1 MSSISLLKSLF
12 KYKAWANE
20 ELFSSLKKL
29 DEHTHQAEL
38 YAAIRILNHI
48 YVVDRLFIANLQ
60 GTPHEYTATNTT
72 ETPNLNS
79 LLTSVR
85 NADLWYIEY
94 TEKLSESKLNE
105 VVNFTFVDGD
115 LGSMSREEM
124 LVHIVTH
131 GNYHRGAV
139 GRIMAQLSVAP
150 PRDIYSRFL
159 HASEPNRR
167 NN

>member
-1 MSSISLLKSLF
+1 MSNTSLLKSLF

-20 ELFSSLKKL
+20 ELFNSLQQL
-29 DEHTHQAEL
+29 DENTHQAEL
-38 YAAIRILNHI
+38 HAAIRILNHI
-48 YVVDRLFIANLQ
+48 YVVDRLFVANLQ
-60 GTPHEYTATNTT
+60 GTPPEYTATNTT
-72 ETPNLNS
+72 ETPNFNS

-85 NADLWYIEY
+85 NTDLWYIEY
-94 TEKLSESKLNE
+94 TEKISESELNE

-115 LGSMSREEM
+115 FGSMSREEM
-124 LVHIVTH
+124 LAHIVTH

-139 GRIMAQLSVAP
+139 GRIMAQLSIAP